1 MLGSKRGEKEALLK
15 LMLSR
20 LLDNKKIQIKQFE
33 HLAGRS
39 WKRANDLLARL
50 RGDIVQ
56 GISGL
61 AASPPRDLYGLKA
74 ELLESGVNTS

>member
-1 MLGSKRGEKEALLK
+1 
-15 LMLSR
+15 MLSR

-74 ELLESGVNTS
+74 ELLESGINTS